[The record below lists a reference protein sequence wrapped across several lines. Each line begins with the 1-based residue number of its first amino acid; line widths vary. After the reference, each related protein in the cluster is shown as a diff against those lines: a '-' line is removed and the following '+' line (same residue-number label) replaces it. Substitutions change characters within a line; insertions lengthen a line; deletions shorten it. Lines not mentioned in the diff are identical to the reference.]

1 MNRVAVVTGGTSG
14 IGLATAKLLAA
25 RSWKVYVFSR
35 REAVLEGLVHM
46 SVDVTDESAVN
57 EAVGRVIDR
66 EGQIDLLVNNAGFGI
81 SGAFEFTSSEDAHR
95 LMEVNLFGMNNM
107 IRAVLPHMRER
118 GCGRIIN
125 LSSVAAEFPIQFQ
138 AWYSVSKAAVSA
150 LTMAVSNEV
159 RPYGIK
165 MSCVLPGD
173 VKTGFTD
180 ARKKSIAGDDVY
192 GGRITSSVAVMEK
205 DERGGMLPESVAELI
220 VKAATVKNPAPQYIA
235 GGAYRVF
242 CFLKRFLPLRLVRFV
257 LEKMYK

>member
-1 MNRVAVVTGGTSG
+1 MTRVAVVTGGSSG
-14 IGLATAKLLAA
+14 IGLATVKLLAE
-25 RSWKVYVFSR
+25 RGYTVYALSR
-35 REAVLEGLVHM
+35 KQAEIENAKHL
-46 SVDVTDESAVN
+46 SVDVTDEAAVSDAIGFIGKT
-57 EAVGRVIDR
+57 EGR
-66 EGQIDLLVNNAGFGI
+66 IDLLVNNAGSGI

-95 LMEVNLFGMNNM
+95 MMEVNLFGMNNL
-107 IRAVLPHMRER
+107 IRAVLPVMRR
-118 GCGRIIN
+118 QKSGRIIN

-220 VKAATVKNPAPQYIA
+220 MKAATVKNPAPQYIA